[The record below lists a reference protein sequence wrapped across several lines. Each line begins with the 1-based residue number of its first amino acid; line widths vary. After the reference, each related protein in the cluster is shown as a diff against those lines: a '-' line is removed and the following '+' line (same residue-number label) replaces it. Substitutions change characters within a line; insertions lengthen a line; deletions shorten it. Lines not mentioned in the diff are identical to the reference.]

1 MSTMSQAQQISPTLT
16 HSGSFESKFH
26 NYEVVSHNDK
36 EFKIKFDVS
45 DIPVAL
51 ANALRRSFSSL
62 CPTVTFNDS
71 YESKSV
77 VVHTNTSSLHNE
89 FISHRLSLIPIN
101 MDDNQNLAFET
112 SFNDLTGKR
121 EFRFS
126 DETLVPVFSLNV
138 KNDSTNI
145 ERRDTVGI
153 IDVTSNDFQILLGEE
168 PLENSV
174 FFPVD
179 VFTGEK
185 ILINKLKSNISDES
199 EGEEMVI
206 DCFPRLGLGKEN
218 SRHDP
223 TGTVTYEFRTDNE
236 ERVNQVFSEKISVL
250 QKERTEKGLNV
261 LSEEEVNKLRSS
273 FNLLDKQRVYTRNSN
288 GDPDYFMFSVESIG
302 FLHPAQIVVDS
313 VFNLSLTLNDV
324 INSIKIDNTE
334 KGIELTTNSKILIEN
349 YSAKTADGVV
359 IKIKDENHTIGN
371 LVQYY
376 LRRDFLADRNNSHK
390 QLSIASYRM
399 PHPTIE
405 EIEFILVPSDN
416 LNIEDMITHLI
427 TKYSGVEKM
436 VEDKNNLQERTK
448 LTILHTYLVSLFIS
462 SVQNTNEELMEFYE
476 HFKTVSGKTDTTYSV
491 V

>member
-1 MSTMSQAQQISPTLT
+1 ML
-16 HSGSFESKFH
+16 K
-26 NYEVVSHNDK
+26 VLVSYIQHK
-36 EFKIKFDVS
+36 
-45 DIPVAL
+45 
-51 ANALRRSFSSL
+51 
-62 CPTVTFNDS
+62 
-71 YESKSV
+71 
-77 VVHTNTSSLHNE
+77 
-89 FISHRLSLIPIN
+89 LS
-101 MDDNQNLAFET
+101 
-112 SFNDLTGKR
+112 
-121 EFRFS
+121 
-126 DETLVPVFSLNV
+126 
-138 KNDSTNI
+138 
-145 ERRDTVGI
+145 
-153 IDVTSNDFQILLGEE
+153 
-168 PLENSV
+168 
-174 FFPVD
+174 
-179 VFTGEK
+179 
-185 ILINKLKSNISDES
+185 
-199 EGEEMVI
+199 
-206 DCFPRLGLGKEN
+206 
-218 SRHDP
+218 
-223 TGTVTYEFRTDNE
+223 
-236 ERVNQVFSEKISVL
+236 
-250 QKERTEKGLNV
+250 
-261 LSEEEVNKLRSS
+261 
-273 FNLLDKQRVYTRNSN
+273 
-288 GDPDYFMFSVESIG
+288 
-302 FLHPAQIVVDS
+302 VDS

-334 KGIELTTNSKILIEN
+334 KGIELTTKSKILIEN

-491 V
+491 VKNNKLIFYYLLYINFNLFARN